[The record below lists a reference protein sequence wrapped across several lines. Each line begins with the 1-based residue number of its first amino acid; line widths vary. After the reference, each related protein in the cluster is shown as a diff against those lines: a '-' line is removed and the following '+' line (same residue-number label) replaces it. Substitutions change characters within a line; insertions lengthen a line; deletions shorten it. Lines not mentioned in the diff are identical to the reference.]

1 MKRMSLSEL
10 KVAEDEPTKLARKV
24 SIVEHMAGI
33 ETPKDLEN
41 ADSGEV
47 LESGTTPQDVM
58 RGYWMRRSSRLGQ
71 IAPE

>member
-1 MKRMSLSEL
+1 
-10 KVAEDEPTKLARKV
+10 VAALQAVQDDPTRLARKV

-33 ETPKDLEN
+33 ETPRDLEN
-41 ADSGEV
+41 AAEGET

-58 RGYWMRRSSRLGQ
+58 RGYWMRRSSRMGQ